1 MSRKLGI
8 LAGGGV
14 LPRLLVDMCREEGR
28 AVFVLAFKGFTDTET
43 LSDVEH
49 DLVRLGAVGAA
60 LDALRK
66 AGVEDLV
73 LAGPVRRP
81 SLAALRP
88 DARALKFFARVG
100 GKALG
105 DDGLLRGAIRVLEEE
120 EGFRV
125 IRVDDV
131 LPGVTSPAGQLGK
144 YKPDDA
150 ADRDIE
156 RGTAVLHA
164 LGSADVGQAVVV
176 QDGLVLGVEAVEGTD
191 ALLSRC
197 AGLRR
202 EGPGGVLVKLGKPGQ
217 ETRADLPTIGVDT
230 IRGAKNAGLRGVAV
244 EAGITLILSRAQVIA
259 EADEAGLFLVGL
271 SAP

>member
-49 DLVRLGAVGAA
+49 DWVRLGEVGAA

-125 IRVDDV
+125 IGVDDV
-131 LPGVTSPAGQLGK
+131 LSGVTSPAGQLGK